1 MKKILLYAAQGA
13 PLGLATGYAITI
25 LVSFFWGGGEYLA
38 VMPPLAE
45 AAGSEA
51 AAVAAQAVL
60 CAGIGAAF
68 SALSLVWRRED
79 WSCAK
84 QTAVYFLGTSLAMLP
99 SAWLAHWMEH
109 SLAGFLSYFAIFL
122 ALFLAFWLTGW
133 AAARRTAR
141 QLNEGLRRN
150 G

>member
-1 MKKILLYAAQGA
+1 MKNILRYAALGA
-13 PLGLATGYAITI
+13 PVGLAIGYAITI
-25 LVSFFWGGGEYLA
+25 VISLVWGGSEYLA
-38 VMPPLAE
+38 VMPAMAE
-45 AAGSEA
+45 AVGSEA
-51 AAVAAQAVL
+51 GAVAVQALL

-84 QTAVYFLGTSLAMLP
+84 QTAVYFLGASLAMLP

-109 SLAGFLSYFAIFL
+109 SLAGFLGYF
-122 ALFLAFWLTGW
+122 ALFLVLFLVFWLAGW

-141 QLNEGLRRN
+141 QLNEGLRRK

>member
-1 MKKILLYAAQGA
+1 MEGMRRGA
-13 PLGLATGYAITI
+13 
-25 LVSFFWGGGEYLA
+25 
-38 VMPPLAE
+38 
-45 AAGSEA
+45 
-51 AAVAAQAVL
+51 L

-109 SLAGFLSYFAIFL
+109 SLTGFLVYFAIFL
-122 ALFLAFWLTGW
+122 ALFLVFWLAGW

-141 QLNEGLRRN
+141 SMSRTEANPNARAHSPPTASACQDTASAATGA
-150 G
+150 